1 MKKIISSILA
11 LLTFVV
17 ASSTVSETLAAEPTA
32 FLETKNIVV
41 NNLQQQLVYDTNVEN
56 TKLTYELENTTLNI
70 NFSKLGIYSVYE
82 KANILPFSI
91 NRTFDNNKE
100 CIYSSALTNSISIS
114 ELIKGNSYE
123 LYVYEGNLPN
133 DENFIKEIKFTIA
146 PEIPKNITFETISD
160 KVILKWND
168 VNNAD
173 FYNIYRN
180 GEYIATSK
188 NNTFTDKNLKDN
200 TVYQYRICSVSNDI
214 KSAKS
219 DIIETKTTKKYRARV
234 SGKCKTWANYQAV
247 TDTSS
252 PQYKLL
258 NSDEC
263 YTDEETGIRMVDDC
277 YCVAL
282 GSYYGSK
289 IGQKYLI
296 KLSSGNEF
304 KAILCDQKSDRHTD
318 KKHQYA
324 KKNKDIIEFYI
335 DKAYKPSCV
344 DGSYNALSKFK
355 GSVVSIEKIK

>member
-17 ASSTVSETLAAEPTA
+17 ASSTVSETLAAEPID
-32 FLETKNIVV
+32 FLETKNIVA
-41 NNLQQQLVYDTNVEN
+41 NNLQQQLADDDKVED
-56 TKLTYELENTTLNI
+56 TKLTYELKNTTLNI
-70 NFSKLGIYSVYE
+70 NFSELGIYSVY
-82 KANILPFSI
+82 KKTNILPFFI
-91 NRTFDNNKE
+91 NSVVDKNKE
-100 CIYSSALTNSISIS
+100 LVYSSALTNNLSIP

-123 LYVYEGNLPN
+123 FYVYEGNFPN
-133 DENFIKEIKFTIA
+133 DENFIKKIKFTIA
-146 PEIPKNITFETISD
+146 PEIPKDISFESYSN
-160 KVILKWND
+160 KVIIKWSS
-168 VNNAD
+168 VNNTD
-173 FYNIYRN
+173 FYYIYRN
-180 GEYIATSK
+180 GKCIATSK
-188 NNTFTDKNLKDN
+188 NNTFTDKDLKDN
-200 TVYQYRICSVSNDI
+200 TVYQYQICSVSNDV

-219 DIIETKTTKKYRARV
+219 DIIETKTTKKYQAKV

-263 YTDEETGIRMVDDC
+263 YTDQETGIRMVDDC

-296 KLSSGNEF
+296 KLSSGNKF

-318 KKHQYA
+318 EKHQYA

>member
-1 MKKIISSILA
+1 MKKIISAILA
-11 LLTFVV
+11 LLTFII
-17 ASSTVSETLAAEPTA
+17 ASSTVSETLAAEPLVPLQTNDVVA
-32 FLETKNIVV
+32 NNI
-41 NNLQQQLVYDTNVEN
+41 QQLADENKVED
-56 TKLTYELENTTLNI
+56 TKLTYKLENTTLNI
-70 NFSKLGIYSVYE
+70 KFSELGTYSVY
-82 KANILPFSI
+82 KNANFLSFLI
-91 NRTFDNNKE
+91 NNVFENNKE
-100 CIYSSALTNSISIS
+100 LVYSTTLTQDISIS
-114 ELIKGNSYE
+114 ELTKGNSYE
-123 LYVYEGNLPN
+123 FYIYEGNVPN
-133 DENFIKEIKFTIA
+133 DENFIQQIKFTIA
-146 PEIPKNITFETISD
+146 PEIPKNIIFETFSD
-160 KVILKWND
+160 KVVLKWNN
-168 VNNAD
+168 VNNVD

-180 GEYIATSK
+180 GEYVANSK

-200 TVYQYRICSVSNDI
+200 TVYQYQICSVSNDV

-219 DIIETKTTKKYRARV
+219 DIIETKTTKKYQARV

-318 KKHQYA
+318 EKHQYA

-344 DGSYNALSKFK
+344 DGSYNALSQFK